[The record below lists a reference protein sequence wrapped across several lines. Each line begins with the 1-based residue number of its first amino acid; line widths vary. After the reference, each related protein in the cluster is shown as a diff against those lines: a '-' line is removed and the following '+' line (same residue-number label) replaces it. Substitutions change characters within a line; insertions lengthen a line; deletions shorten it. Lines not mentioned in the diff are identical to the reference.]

1 MSSSRDQDATEVPI
15 ASLIDVVFL
24 LIMFFVVTAD
34 LDAEATDTTLKLVK
48 ADNIKKPKDG
58 VVLPP
63 NKVIINIFDRDNGVE
78 YGVGTQRCTD
88 TELIPYFK
96 GSFGG
101 LAAESKPLVIIRS
114 AGTVK
119 HKYVDIALRAAT
131 EAKFQNI
138 KITAEIAAED

>member
-48 ADNIKKPKDG
+48 ADNIKKPEG
-58 VVLPP
+58 PINP
-63 NKVIINIFDRDNGVE
+63 NKVIINIFYRYNE
-78 YGVGTQRCTD
+78 PTEFRVGTQSLTD
-88 TELIPYFK
+88 KQIIPYFK
-96 GSFGG
+96 NTFGG
-101 LAAESKPLVIIRS
+101 LPANQKQLVIIRA
-114 AGTVK
+114 AGEVK

-131 EAKFQNI
+131 EAKFAAI
-138 KITAEIAAED
+138 KITAEIAAPE